1 MPLAS
6 LAANVTGTM
15 PVTVPPPHA
24 APPTLVSV
32 GATLS
37 DNVTRAEYRSA
48 FAAWIVPPVMQAIA
62 PSRAGT

>member
-6 LAANVTGTM
+6 VAANVTGTT

-24 APPTLVSV
+24 APPTLLSV

-48 FAAWIVPPVMQAIA
+48 FAAWIVA
-62 PSRAGT
+62 PR